1 MRIPLRADPDRGR
14 DPDRRGQKAHGGN
27 VEDRRMGQPAPVR
40 GWRGPGNGRIA
51 HVDTGSVYLGTT
63 TQLAGLFPFI
73 QAAGLPSTGVPMGR
87 DLLTAELVCLDPPGW
102 VGKLTSNPGVW
113 VQASPGVG
121 KSAIAKRL
129 MTGLCALGYLALNP
143 GDPKGEYSPVVR
155 GLGGQVV
162 RIGRG
167 LDRINPL
174 DSGPLGRELP
184 RLGVERQEQLSIE
197 VAARRSELLVALLA
211 TPHGL
216 DRRPNAHERFALEQ
230 VVRLL
235 TAAHAGGDDPLI
247 PDVVR
252 VLRDPPAKLLAA
264 LKADDSS
271 VAWRIT
277 AEVTFALENLCSGP
291 LGGLFDGPT
300 TTPLDLS
307 SPAMSVDLSA
317 LLSTGDHVVAA
328 GMLATWAYTYGALD
342 AAAALGISHRPM
354 VIPLDEMWRALR
366 AGTGM
371 VDSFDSLTR
380 LNRAKGAVT
389 LMITHS
395 LRDLEALPSEA
406 DRAKAAGLMER
417 CDTLILG
424 ASSPKEL
431 HAVAERKPLTGEEIR
446 LVSSWATP
454 VGTAVD
460 GLDQPHP
467 GRGKMLIKIGHRI
480 GVPTQ
485 LMLTPAELALYDTD
499 AAMRRRPGAASGRDE
514 GLRSVVR
521 PRDESGLGQ
530 ASDRRSRP

>member
-1 MRIPLRADPDRGR
+1 MARQQAIVAPTRGWPGPGRGR
-14 DPDRRGQKAHGGN
+14 AAHI
-27 VEDRRMGQPAPVR
+27 E
-40 GWRGPGNGRIA
+40 
-51 HVDTGSVYLGTT
+51 TGSVYLGTT
-63 TQLAGLFPFI
+63 SQFAGLFPFI
-73 QAAGLPSTGVPMGR
+73 QAAGLPSTGIPIGR

-102 VGKLTSNPGVW
+102 VGKLTSNPGIW

-121 KSAIAKRL
+121 KSAVAKRI
-129 MTGLCALGYLALNP
+129 MTGLCALGYRALNP
-143 GDPKGEYSPVVR
+143 GDPKGEYSRIVA

-167 LDRINPL
+167 LDRLNPL
-174 DSGPLGRELP
+174 DSGPLGRALP
-184 RLGVERQEQLSIE
+184 SLSAERQEALAVE

-216 DRRPNAHERFALEQ
+216 DRRPNAYERFALEQ
-230 VVRLL
+230 AVRIL
-235 TAAHAGGDDPLI
+235 TDAHAGGDDPLI

-252 VLRDPPAKLLAA
+252 VLRDPPAPLLSA
-264 LKADDSS
+264 LKADDPAA
-271 VAWRIT
+271 AWAIT
-277 AEVTFALENLCSGP
+277 SEVTFALENLCSGP

-300 TTPLDLS
+300 TTPLDLT
-307 SPAMSVDLSA
+307 SPAISVDLSA

-328 GMLATWAYTYGALD
+328 GMLATWAYTYGAFD
-342 AAAALGISHRPM
+342 AAAALGISTQPM

-395 LRDLEALPSEA
+395 LRDLEALPNEA

-417 CDTLILG
+417 CDTLLLG
-424 ASSPKEL
+424 ASSLKEL
-431 HAVAERKPLTGEEIR
+431 QSVAERKPLTGEEIR

-454 VGTAVD
+454 VGTALD
-460 GLDQPHP
+460 GTEAPHP
-467 GRGKMLIKIGHRI
+467 GRGKLLIKIGHRI

-485 LMLTPAELALYDTD
+485 LMLTPAELTLYDTD
-499 AAMRRRPGAASGRDE
+499 AAIRRRPGSLAEIS
-514 GLRSVVR
+514 
-521 PRDESGLGQ
+521 
-530 ASDRRSRP
+530 